1 MDVRMGVLNHTILQ
15 YKHMERNQDKKY
27 KNIEAEEFDDFY

>member
-15 YKHMERNQDKKY
+15 YKSKERNQDKKY
-27 KNIEAEEFDDFY
+27 RNIEAEEFDDF